1 MNKLDTIA
9 VISDIHSNV
18 YALEA
23 VLQDIDSRGIK
34 SIVNLGDSLFGPIE
48 PIRTAELLINRSN
61 VTNIMGNCDRYL
73 LQKDMDSITF
83 QYVKP
88 MLTNEIHDWIRSF
101 NPTWVFEDLL
111 FCHGTP
117 FSDDSYMLE
126 DILPT
131 GVQGKSA
138 EDLMAELD
146 SVDQTM
152 IFCGHTHLQKSVRL
166 PNGKV
171 IVNVGSVG
179 LPAYFEELPY
189 PHCMESM
196 TPHARYLIISRR
208 DHSWMFEPV
217 LLPYNYELAA
227 QRADQNCREDYS
239 YAIRHGRVKGGLR

>member
-1 MNKLDTIA
+1 MNKVNTMA
-9 VISDIHSNV
+9 VISDVHSNV

-34 SIVNLGDSLFGPIE
+34 SIVNLGDTLFGPIE
-48 PIRTAELLINRSN
+48 PIRTAELLMNRSN

-73 LQKDMDSITF
+73 LQNEMNSATF

-88 MLTNEIHDWIRSF
+88 MLTTELLDWIQSF

-117 FSDDSYMLE
+117 FSDDNYMLE
-126 DILPT
+126 NVLPCGT
-131 GVQGKSA
+131 QGKSA

-146 SVDQTM
+146 SVAQTM
-152 IFCGHTHLQKSVRL
+152 IFCGHTHLQEAVWL

-171 IVNVGSVG
+171 IVNPGSVG

-189 PHCMESM
+189 PHFMESM
-196 TPHARYLIISRR
+196 TPHARYLIISRSEQ
-208 DHSWMFEPV
+208 SWMYEPV
-217 LLPYNYELAA
+217 LLTYNYELAA
-227 QRADQNCREDYS
+227 QKADQNCREDYS
-239 YAIRHGRVKGGLR
+239 YAIRHGRVKRRA